1 MQAYLTDGILDGPAV
16 ARHLPCEETKPL
28 QLNGRNMRRNSVYIH
43 PRVR

>member
-28 QLNGRNMRRNSVYIH
+28 QLNGPEH
-43 PRVR
+43 AAE